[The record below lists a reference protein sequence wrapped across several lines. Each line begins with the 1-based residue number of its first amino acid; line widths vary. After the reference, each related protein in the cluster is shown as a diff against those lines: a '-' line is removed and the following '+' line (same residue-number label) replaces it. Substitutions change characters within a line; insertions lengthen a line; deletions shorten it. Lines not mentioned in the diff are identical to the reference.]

1 MSTITSTPLWAPL
14 YGASFGEAFSRF
26 WKKYATFSGRA
37 SRSEYWYWALANG
50 LVLLVLFG
58 ATLALGLPT
67 STVDPAT
74 GTSTPGVI
82 AVIGLVLI
90 GAWTLATVIPG
101 LALTVRRLHDIN
113 FSGWMWFLNL
123 IPSIGSLI
131 IFIFTVL
138 PSDPRG
144 ARFDQP
150 TA

>member
-1 MSTITSTPLWAPL
+1 MSTTATTPLWAPL
-14 YGASFGEAFSRF
+14 YGASFAEAFSRF

-37 SRSEYWYWALANG
+37 SRSEYWFWALANFIVTG
-50 LVLLVLFG
+50 VLVAL
-58 ATLALGLPT
+58 TLAVGLPT
-67 STVDPAT
+67 STVDPTT
-74 GTSTPGVI
+74 GAAQPGAI
-82 AVIGLVLI
+82 AVAGIVLI
-90 GAWTLATVIPG
+90 GLWWLATVIPG

-123 IPSIGSLI
+123 IPSVGSLI
-131 IFIFTVL
+131 ILIFTVL